1 MQAFLEPLK
10 ELADYQ
16 EIVSSRRKKTGFL
29 QIAGCVNSQKIHL
42 AKALSDGFEYRVI
55 VFSSEEKAKQAYEE
69 WRVLEENVWFY
80 PARDLLFYHADI
92 KGAFLTGK
100 RMEVLRAIVE
110 KKGREAITVVTT
122 MDAFLDGLPSKE
134 ELCGNRIKIHAEE
147 ALDFQ
152 KLQENLSILGY
163 ERENQVESPGQF
175 AVRGGI
181 LDVFPLTEE
190 NPVRIELWGDEVD
203 SIRSFDV
210 ESQRSTENL
219 QEIEIY
225 PATEN
230 WKQMETESFLAYFP
244 VKETI
249 LFLDEPVRLQ
259 ESAEIV
265 EKEYFHSLESREEAG
280 METDE
285 IPIQVEQTDHTI
297 GKMNKYYGIA
307 FTMLESKC
315 GMFKVRSV
323 YSLQVKT
330 VNPYN
335 SSFELLTRD
344 LKKLKRTGYR
354 VILVSGSRTRA
365 KRLAEDL
372 RDYDLSSFYSEEME
386 RQVNPGEIMV
396 TCGYIAEGYEYPML
410 KFTVI
415 SESDIFGKKKKKKE
429 KKNL

>member
-190 NPVRIELWGDEVD
+190 NPVRIELWGDEVVD
-203 SIRSFDV
+203 LRYFNNETQKSI
-210 ESQRSTENL
+210 
-219 QEIEIY
+219 
-225 PATEN
+225 
-230 WKQMETESFLAYFP
+230 
-244 VKETI
+244 
-249 LFLDEPVRLQ
+249 
-259 ESAEIV
+259 
-265 EKEYFHSLESREEAG
+265 EKIT
-280 METDE
+280 ETDILPVYKFILTE
-285 IPIQVEQTDHTI
+285 ENKNNFNLTPELSEQIQEE
-297 GKMNKYYGIA
+297 GYFEGIEVYQSY
-307 FTMLESKC
+307 FNQNLVSVLDY
-315 GMFKVRSV
+315 FKDYIIRNI
-323 YSLQVKT
+323 KR
-330 VNPYN
+330 
-335 SSFELLTRD
+335 LLI
-344 LKKLKRTGYR
+344 KKL
-354 VILVSGSRTRA
+354 
-365 KRLAEDL
+365 
-372 RDYDLSSFYSEEME
+372 LSIKIY
-386 RQVNPGEIMV
+386 
-396 TCGYIAEGYEYPML
+396 
-410 KFTVI
+410 
-415 SESDIFGKKKKKKE
+415 
-429 KKNL
+429 

>member
-1 MQAFLEPLK
+1 M
-10 ELADYQ
+10 Y
-16 EIVSSRRKKTGFL
+16 
-29 QIAGCVNSQKIHL
+29 
-42 AKALSDGFEYRVI
+42 
-55 VFSSEEKAKQAYEE
+55 
-69 WRVLEENVWFY
+69 
-80 PARDLLFYHADI
+80 
-92 KGAFLTGK
+92 K
-100 RMEVLRAIVE
+100 RQ
-110 KKGREAITVVTT
+110 
-122 MDAFLDGLPSKE
+122 E
-134 ELCGNRIKIHAEE
+134 ELYGNRIKIHAEE

-280 METDE
+280 IEADE

-372 RDYDLSSFYSEEME
+372 RDYDLSSFYSCLLYTSPSP
-386 RQVNPGEIMV
+386 RD
-396 TCGYIAEGYEYPML
+396 C
-410 KFTVI
+410 
-415 SESDIFGKKKKKKE
+415 S
-429 KKNL
+429 

>member
-1 MQAFLEPLK
+1 M
-10 ELADYQ
+10 
-16 EIVSSRRKKTGFL
+16 V
-29 QIAGCVNSQKIHL
+29 
-42 AKALSDGFEYRVI
+42 
-55 VFSSEEKAKQAYEE
+55 
-69 WRVLEENVWFY
+69 Y

-134 ELCGNRIKIHAEE
+134 ELYRNRIKIHAEE

-163 ERENQVESPGQF
+163 ERKTRLKVRTI

-249 LFLDEPVRLQ
+249 LFLDELVRLQ

-265 EKEYFHSLESREEAG
+265 EKN
-280 METDE
+280 T
-285 IPIQVEQTDHTI
+285 
-297 GKMNKYYGIA
+297 
-307 FTMLESKC
+307 FT
-315 GMFKVRSV
+315 
-323 YSLQVKT
+323 
-330 VNPYN
+330 
-335 SSFELLTRD
+335 
-344 LKKLKRTGYR
+344 
-354 VILVSGSRTRA
+354 A
-365 KRLAEDL
+365 
-372 RDYDLSSFYSEEME
+372 
-386 RQVNPGEIMV
+386 
-396 TCGYIAEGYEYPML
+396 
-410 KFTVI
+410 
-415 SESDIFGKKKKKKE
+415 
-429 KKNL
+429 